1 MIAINKILCPVDLS
15 DGSRHGFDHAVAI
28 ARWYGAS
35 ITILHV
41 FETVPVAAYATGAGS
56 PGDVLTPPERALVLA
71 DLERM
76 VAAESRDGLSITI
89 RRAEGHPSAEIMNAS
104 MEMAPDLLVI
114 GTHGRSGF
122 QRLVLGSVT
131 EKVLRRAP
139 CPVLSV
145 PPRAAASPAPVAYK
159 RILCPVDFSDSS
171 LAALKYAT
179 SLAEEANA
187 ALTVVHVVEYGL
199 HEFSPIYDEFIS
211 HQELSIR
218 EFRARCR
225 QSSRERLELTV
236 PAEARTWC
244 TVESVLSEG
253 KPYREIIRAAAERH
267 CDLIVMG
274 VHGRGA
280 VDLLLFGSN
289 TARVIRAAT
298 CPVLI
303 VPSHEGNR

>member
-1 MIAINKILCPVDLS
+1 M
-15 DGSRHGFDHAVAI
+15 
-28 ARWYGAS
+28 
-35 ITILHV
+35 
-41 FETVPVAAYATGAGS
+41 
-56 PGDVLTPPERALVLA
+56 A
-71 DLERM
+71 DLERLA
-76 VAAESRDGLSITI
+76 AAESRDGVSITI
-89 RRAEGHPSAEIMNAS
+89 RRAEGHPYAEILNAS
-104 MEMAPDLLVI
+104 MEIAPDLLVI

-122 QRLVLGSVT
+122 QRLILGSVT

-145 PPRAAASPAPVAYK
+145 PPRAAASPAPVAYR
-159 RILCPVDFSDSS
+159 RILCAVDFSPSS

-199 HEFSPIYDEFIS
+199 HEWSPVYDEFMS
-211 HQELSIR
+211 NQELSIR

-225 QSSRERLELTV
+225 ESSRERLQLAV

-274 VHGRGA
+274 VQGHNA
-280 VDLLLFGSN
+280 LDLALFGS
-289 TARVIRAAT
+289 TTQHVVRLAAA
-298 CPVLI
+298 PVLTI
-303 VPSHEGNR
+303 RE